1 MKKSILL
8 FITCFFAMNV
18 SAMEKVTDKALLGKL
33 ADNLTKSGKYCSKC
47 IDAYILSRDSE
58 QIVYK
63 AICIDRVEP
72 YTVTLTPTGEPKEK
86 KGNFLDMFKKNPPGS
101 L

>member
-18 SAMEKVTDKALLGKL
+18 SAMEKVTDKVLLGKI
-33 ADNLTKSGKYCSKC
+33 ADNLTKSGKNCSRF
-47 IDAYILSRDSE
+47 IDAYILSKDSE

-63 AICIDRVEP
+63 VICIDRVEP
-72 YTVTLTPTGEPKEK
+72 YTLTLTPTGEPEEK
-86 KGNFLDMFKKNPPGS
+86 KKNFLDKFK
-101 L
+101 